1 MGKAEK
7 KTRVYCGPEIPRV
20 AKQYTVYSD
29 GLPEPLE
36 QIAGKIPAIRVL
48 IVPVKDLAET
58 RKELQRQ
65 GSAMHNIFMKAKEE
79 LEKGV

>member
-1 MGKAEK
+1 MGKVEE
-7 KTRVYCGPEIPRV
+7 KTRVYCGPEIPGV

-29 GLPEPLE
+29 GLPESLE
-36 QIAGKIPAIRVL
+36 QMAKKIPAIRAL

-65 GSAMHNIFMKAKEE
+65 GSAMHNIFIKAKEE
-79 LEKGV
+79 MEKGA